1 MAETLRGAILVAL
14 ENVLYIDESDLV
26 DGDATDLTELGLDS
40 VRFVLVMKRLGI
52 DRDSDLPRRLAANVS
67 IEGWMRELEKHEP
80 RG

>member
-40 VRFVLVMKRLGI
+40 VRFVLVMKRIGI